1 MLIDAHIHLDQ
12 YKDVEIPSLLAEVEA
27 LIAVSMQLSSCQ
39 KTLHLA
45 KVYPKVKAA
54 LGFILNSLYWMK

>member
-39 KTLHLA
+39 RRC
-45 KVYPKVKAA
+45 
-54 LGFILNSLYWMK
+54 I